1 MAKNSAPS
9 TINKLAALKKT
20 RIKLRIEWT
29 GFLDI
34 ITKNENIIESDEK
47 KKKNI
52 FSTNIKFNI

>member
-9 TINKLAALKKT
+9 KINRLAALKKT
-20 RIKLRIEWT
+20 RIKLNIECT

-47 KKKNI
+47 RKKNI
-52 FSTNIKFNI
+52 FSIKIQLNN

>member
-20 RIKLRIEWT
+20 NIKLNIEWT